1 MVNMLNFIFGLKNH
15 IAIIFQNERRIK
27 MKFKEIEIGKSE
39 QIRALLT
46 GIEERGAK
54 AGTRYLVLNFTDG
67 EQTIRAVP
75 HIPSSLI
82 C

>member
-54 AGTRYLVLNFTDG
+54 AGTRYL
-67 EQTIRAVP
+67 
-75 HIPSSLI
+75 
-82 C
+82 

>member
-1 MVNMLNFIFGLKNH
+1 
-15 IAIIFQNERRIK
+15 

-54 AGTRYLVLNFTDG
+54 AGTRYLVLSFTDG
-67 EQTIRAVP
+67 EQTVTAETKPGEMSDRLFALDCRVYNP
-75 HIPSSLI
+75 KN
-82 C
+82 

>member
-1 MVNMLNFIFGLKNH
+1 
-15 IAIIFQNERRIK
+15 

-54 AGTRYLVLNFTDG
+54 AGTRYLVLNFTVRMPEVMDSG
-67 EQTIRAVP
+67 TVTTV
-75 HIPSSLI
+75 
-82 C
+82 